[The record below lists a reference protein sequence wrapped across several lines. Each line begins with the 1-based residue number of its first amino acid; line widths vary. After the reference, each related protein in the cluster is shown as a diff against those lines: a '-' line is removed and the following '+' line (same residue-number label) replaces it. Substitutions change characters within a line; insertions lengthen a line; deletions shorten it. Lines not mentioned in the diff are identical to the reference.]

1 MQIQSHR
8 LSIHFGYERKWK
20 KNNIWHCDEN
30 TQRELVIVVID
41 VMVVDDAKG
50 DL

>member
-1 MQIQSHR
+1 M
-8 LSIHFGYERKWK
+8 E

-41 VMVVDDAKG
+41 VVVVDDTKG
-50 DL
+50 DLRI